1 MEYGYIYNLPR
12 FQSQNLQ
19 RFIGIPIV
27 GRQHPADP
35 MDLAP
40 SAICSKAS
48 LNTDW
53 MMEGVWLNRGLYMV
67 WYIYKHICICMYK
80 CIYCMYLYTVYM
92 YEYVYI
98 YIYVCIL
105 YIYMYVYIYIY
116 CTYICVYNVIYMLH
130 VCIFMYII
138 MYIYIYIYVYI
149 PTYWTLLNHLVF
161 GMHKWVY
168 VYLKWF

>member
-98 YIYVCIL
+98 YVCIL
-105 YIYMYVYIYIY
+105 YIYVCIYIY

-138 MYIYIYIYVYI
+138 MYIYICIHTYI
-149 PTYWTLLNHLVF
+149 LNIIEPSGL
-161 GMHKWVY
+161 WDA
-168 VYLKWF
+168 